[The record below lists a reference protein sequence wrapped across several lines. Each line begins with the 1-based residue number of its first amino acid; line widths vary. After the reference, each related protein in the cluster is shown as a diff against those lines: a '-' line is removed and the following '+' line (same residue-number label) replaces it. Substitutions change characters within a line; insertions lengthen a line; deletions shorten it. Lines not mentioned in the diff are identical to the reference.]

1 MAVYFLCLLIYN
13 YREVDMTS
21 KNQNRIRKKS
31 NKKSPNRTKTKKPRE
46 SKFDFRRFSI
56 IMMAV
61 QVILFIF
68 ILSSNTGLM
77 GDVLSDFFAKIFGK
91 FALVFPVLVFISFL
105 SELRGRF
112 RENLSKFLL
121 LYTIYLLTLA
131 IFSRDFIRNELAW
144 SVQYAVSQKS
154 DGGGA
159 LGGAISFFL
168 VNLIGNLG
176 LYILYGLSI
185 FSLLIDISPLTYGEF
200 FRKVKENFIKLGQ
213 NIKDLSQRTKR
224 SIDERKQRQKEEKI
238 EIARE
243 DDLEERQSLPNES
256 PINVKEKEIVKEEE
270 VKRKPVKNF
279 DLDSLGDA
287 KVNNYKSRQVEMS
300 DFNESFRREFG
311 DYTYPSIDLLEDRNE
326 DGGVDDREIRARA
339 VAIEETLDSFGI
351 DGKVVQID
359 VGPTVTCYEL
369 KPQRGVK
376 VSKIV
381 NLSDDLAL
389 ALATSGIRILAPIP
403 GKSHVGI
410 EVPNDKKEVVG
421 LKEILSSENFVKS
434 KYTIPFAMGKSISG
448 DVEVSAIEK
457 MPHLL
462 VSGATGSGKSVCI
475 NTIIMSILYKHSPND
490 VKLLLVD
497 PKVVELSIYNGIP
510 HLIMPV
516 ITDPKKA
523 SSSLFWAISE
533 MEKRYKLFE
542 KNHVRDIVGYKK
554 AQESDDSMENLPYI
568 VIIIDELADLMMTVG
583 AEVEDYITR
592 LAQKSRACGIHLIIA
607 TQRPT
612 VDVIT
617 GTIKANIPSRISF
630 AVTSQIDSRTI
641 LDAQGAE
648 KLLGKGDML
657 YASSDSMRPTR
668 IQGAFVSDDEVISVV
683 REIKEGNETNY
694 DEEAIEKVEENV
706 ESPTEGSDDE
716 DELIDEAIKVII
728 NENTASVSM
737 LQRKLKIGYARAG
750 RIIDQLE
757 QRGVVGGYE
766 GSKPRKVLVDRSYL
780 EGEENEF
787 S

>member
-1 MAVYFLCLLIYN
+1 
-13 YREVDMTS
+13 MTS

-46 SKFDFRRFSI
+46 SKFDFRRFSL
-56 IMMAV
+56 IMMAI
-61 QVILFIF
+61 QVVLFIF

-91 FALVFPVLVFISFL
+91 FALVFPVLIFISFL

-112 RENLSKFLL
+112 RENISKFLL
-121 LYTIYLLTLA
+121 LYVIYLLTLA
-131 IFSRDFIRNELAW
+131 LFSRAFIRNELSW
-144 SVQYAVSQKS
+144 SVQYAASQKT

-159 LGGAISFFL
+159 IGGAISFFL

-185 FSLLIDISPLTYGEF
+185 FALLIDISPLTYGEF
-200 FRKVKENFIKLGQ
+200 FVKVKEGFSKLGQ
-213 NIKDLSQRTKR
+213 NIKDLTLRAKS
-224 SIDERKQRQKEEKI
+224 SIDERKKIQEEERSEDK
-238 EIARE
+238 RE
-243 DDLEERQSLPNES
+243 DDLEERKAPVKENPVS
-256 PINVKEKEIVKEEE
+256 VKEKEVHKKGE
-270 VKRKPVKNF
+270 VKRSPVKNF

-311 DYTYPSIDLLEDRNE
+311 DYTYPSIDLLEDINE
-326 DGGVDDREIRARA
+326 DGGVDDREIRSRA

-434 KYTIPFAMGKSISG
+434 KYTIPFAMGKSVSG

-706 ESPTEGSDDE
+706 ESPSEASDDE

>member
-1 MAVYFLCLLIYN
+1 
-13 YREVDMTS
+13 MTN

-31 NKKSPNRTKTKKPRE
+31 NKKSPNRTKAKKTRE
-46 SKFDFRRFSI
+46 FTFDLKKFSI
-56 IMMAV
+56 IMMFI
-61 QVILFIF
+61 QIILFVF
-68 ILSSNTGLM
+68 ILSSNTGIM
-77 GDVLSDFFAKIFGK
+77 GDFLSDYFSKIFGK
-91 FALVFPVLVFISFL
+91 LALLVPVIIFFSFL
-105 SELRGRF
+105 FVAKGSF
-112 RENLSKFLL
+112 RKNSSRFLL
-121 LYTIYLLTLA
+121 IYLIFLLTLA
-131 IFSRDFIRNELAW
+131 ILSRSTIRNDLEW
-144 SVQYAVSQKS
+144 TIQYAMVQKK
-154 DGGGA
+154 DAGGA
-159 LGGAISFFL
+159 VGGIICYFL
-168 VNLIGNLG
+168 VNLIGNVG
-176 LYILYGLSI
+176 LYIVYGLSI
-185 FSLLIDISPLTYGEF
+185 VFLI
-200 FRKVKENFIKLGQ
+200 V
-213 NIKDLSQRTKR
+213 DLSPFTYIEFLSQIKEMLQKLF
-224 SIDERKQRQKEEKI
+224 SKIAEFARQKSKAIKEKKASREKIDKEINQEEARNYNPLPVEDEKI
-238 EIARE
+238 EA
-243 DDLEERQSLPNES
+243 
-256 PINVKEKEIVKEEE
+256 KEVKEETK
-270 VKRKPVKNF
+270 VKRKPLKTY

-287 KVNNYKSRQVEMS
+287 KVNNYKSRQVEFA
-300 DFNESFRREFG
+300 DLNENFRREFG
-311 DYTYPSIDLLEDRNE
+311 NYTYPAIDLLEDRNS
-326 DGGVDDREIRARA
+326 DGGVDDGEIRQRA

-381 NLSDDLAL
+381 NLADDLAL
-389 ALATSGIRILAPIP
+389 SLATSGIRILAPIP

-421 LKEILSSENFVKS
+421 LKEILASEKYVKS
-434 KYTIPFAMGKSISG
+434 KYKIPFAMGKSISG

-542 KNHVRDIVGYKK
+542 KHHVRDIVGYKK

-657 YASSDSMRPTR
+657 YQSSDSMKPTR
-668 IQGAFVSDDEVISVV
+668 IQGAFVSDDEVMNVV
-683 REIKEGNETNY
+683 QAIKEGNESDY
-694 DEEAIEKVEENV
+694 DQEAIEKVEEV
-706 ESPTEGSDDE
+706 AVKESNPSDDE
-716 DELIDEAIKVII
+716 DELIDEAIKIII

-737 LQRKLKIGYARAG
+737 LQRKLKVGYARAG

-766 GSKPRKVLVDRSYL
+766 GSKPRKVLVDRSYF
-780 EGEENEF
+780 EGENNEY

>member
-1 MAVYFLCLLIYN
+1 
-13 YREVDMTS
+13 MTN

-31 NKKSPNRTKTKKPRE
+31 NKKSPNRTKAKKTRE
-46 SKFDFRRFSI
+46 FTFDLKKFSI
-56 IMMAV
+56 IMMFI
-61 QVILFIF
+61 QIILFVF
-68 ILSSNTGLM
+68 ILSSNTGIM
-77 GDVLSDFFAKIFGK
+77 GDFLSDYFSKIFGK
-91 FALVFPVLVFISFL
+91 LALLVPAIVFFSFL
-105 SELRGRF
+105 FVAKGSFKRNISR
-112 RENLSKFLL
+112 FLL
-121 LYTIYLLTLA
+121 TYLIFLLTLA
-131 IFSRDFIRNELAW
+131 ILSRSTIRNDLEW
-144 SVQYAVSQKS
+144 TIQYAMVQKA
-154 DGGGA
+154 DAGGA
-159 LGGAISFFL
+159 VGGIICYFL
-168 VNLIGNLG
+168 VNLIGNVG

-185 FSLLIDISPLTYGEF
+185 VFLI
-200 FRKVKENFIKLGQ
+200 V
-213 NIKDLSQRTKR
+213 DLSPFTYIEFLNQIKEMLQTLFAKTAEFAKQKSKTIKEKKASREK
-224 SIDERKQRQKEEKI
+224 IDKEINQEEIKTYDPLPAKDEKIKAKEEKV
-238 EIARE
+238 ET
-243 DDLEERQSLPNES
+243 
-256 PINVKEKEIVKEEE
+256 K
-270 VKRKPVKNF
+270 VKRKPLKTY

-287 KVNNYKSRQVEMS
+287 KVNNYKSRQVEFA
-300 DFNESFRREFG
+300 DLNENFRREFG
-311 DYTYPSIDLLEDRNE
+311 NYTYPAIDLLEDRNS
-326 DGGVDDREIRARA
+326 DGGVDDGEIRQRA

-381 NLSDDLAL
+381 NLADDLAL
-389 ALATSGIRILAPIP
+389 SLATSGIRILAPIP

-421 LKEILSSENFVKS
+421 LKEILASEKYVKS
-434 KYTIPFAMGKSISG
+434 KYKIPFAMGKSISG

-542 KNHVRDIVGYKK
+542 KHHVRDIVGYKK

-657 YASSDSMRPTR
+657 YQSSDSMKPTR
-668 IQGAFVSDDEVISVV
+668 IQGAFVSDDEVMNVV
-683 REIKEGNETNY
+683 QAIKEGNESDY
-694 DEEAIEKVEENV
+694 DQEAIEKVEEV
-706 ESPTEGSDDE
+706 AVKESNPSDDE
-716 DELIDEAIKVII
+716 DELIDEAIKIII

-737 LQRKLKIGYARAG
+737 LQRKLKVGYARAG

-766 GSKPRKVLVDRSYL
+766 GSKPRKVLVDRSYF
-780 EGEENEF
+780 EGENNEY

>member
-1 MAVYFLCLLIYN
+1 
-13 YREVDMTS
+13 MTNS
-21 KNQNRIRKKS
+21 KNNNRVRKKS
-31 NKKSPNRTKTKKPRE
+31 TGKPPKNKKNKKRQFV
-46 SKFDFRRFSI
+46 FDINVLSL
-56 IMMAV
+56 IMMALS
-61 QVILFIF
+61 IFLFIF
-68 ILSSNTGLM
+68 ILSANTGKL
-77 GDVLSDFFAKIFGK
+77 GLAISSGFTTAFGK
-91 FALVFPVLVFISFL
+91 YCLVIPVVIFISFL
-105 SELRGRF
+105 FAYRDRY
-112 RENLSKFLL
+112 LSNIKEFLL
-121 LYTIYLLTLA
+121 LYFFILIMFAYLSKEFVRYDLGWTIDYNRVHASEGGGIVGGFLSFYLVSFIGTLGVK
-131 IFSRDFIRNELAW
+131 ILFWISLFLFVVGISPITYRQFFVKLRDFIKLIVNKIKTFSDNKKLKRIDKKSKKDKSNEKLKTIEDDKINLDQIIGE
-144 SVQYAVSQKS
+144 SKKQKK
-154 DGGGA
+154 D
-159 LGGAISFFL
+159 
-168 VNLIGNLG
+168 
-176 LYILYGLSI
+176 I
-185 FSLLIDISPLTYGEF
+185 FVDDNFDNINIFKTVPMLDLDDDSKNEIDIKDYKSKQIE
-200 FRKVKENFIKLGQ
+200 
-213 NIKDLSQRTKR
+213 IKDIDQDTKKYFDSYNYPTSNLLTDR
-224 SIDERKQRQKEEKI
+224 SNEGIVDKDEIKNK
-238 EIARE
+238 AR
-243 DDLEERQSLPNES
+243 
-256 PINVKEKEIVKEEE
+256 
-270 VKRKPVKNF
+270 
-279 DLDSLGDA
+279 
-287 KVNNYKSRQVEMS
+287 
-300 DFNESFRREFG
+300 
-311 DYTYPSIDLLEDRNE
+311 
-326 DGGVDDREIRARA
+326 
-339 VAIEETLDSFGI
+339 AIEETLESFGI
-351 DGKVVQID
+351 SAKVVQID
-359 VGPTVTCYEL
+359 VGPTVTCYEI

-421 LKEILSSENFVKS
+421 LKEIFSSEKFVKS
-434 KYTIPFAMGKSISG
+434 KYKIPFAMGKSISG
-448 DVEVSAIEK
+448 DVIVSAIEK

-657 YASSDSMRPTR
+657 YASSDSMRAVR

-683 REIKEGNETNY
+683 RAIKEGNDTNY
-694 DEEAIEKVEENV
+694 DKEAIEKVEESVANNN
-706 ESPTEGSDDE
+706 EIAEDE
-716 DELIDEAIKVII
+716 DELINEAIEVII

-750 RIIDQLE
+750 RLIDQLE

-780 EGEENEF
+780 EGENDEF
-787 S
+787 SK

>member
-1 MAVYFLCLLIYN
+1 
-13 YREVDMTS
+13 MTS

-421 LKEILSSENFVKS
+421 LKEILSSENFAKS

>member
-1 MAVYFLCLLIYN
+1 
-13 YREVDMTS
+13 MTS

-46 SKFDFRRFSI
+46 SKFDFRRFSL

-61 QVILFIF
+61 QVVLFIF

-131 IFSRDFIRNELAW
+131 IFSRDFIRNELSW
-144 SVQYAVSQKS
+144 SVQYAASQKS

-185 FSLLIDISPLTYGEF
+185 FALLIDISPLTYGEF
-200 FRKVKENFIKLGQ
+200 FGKVREVFIKLIQ
-213 NIKDLSQRTKR
+213 SIKNLTIRAKSSIEEKR
-224 SIDERKQRQKEEKI
+224 QRQKEEKI
-238 EIARE
+238 EISRE
-243 DDLEERQSLPNES
+243 DELEERQSRPKES
-256 PINVKEKEIVKEEE
+256 PINVKEEEIVKEGE

-339 VAIEETLDSFGI
+339 LAIEETLDSFGI

-475 NTIIMSILYKHSPND
+475 NTIIMSILYKHSPNV

-716 DELIDEAIKVII
+716 DELIDEAIKLII

>member
-1 MAVYFLCLLIYN
+1 
-13 YREVDMTS
+13 MTN

-31 NKKSPNRTKTKKPRE
+31 NKKSPNRTKAKKTRE
-46 SKFDFRRFSI
+46 FTFDLKKFSI
-56 IMMAV
+56 IMMFL
-61 QVILFIF
+61 QIILFVF
-68 ILSSNTGLM
+68 ILSSNTGIM
-77 GDVLSDFFAKIFGK
+77 GDFLSDYFSKIFGK
-91 FALVFPVLVFISFL
+91 LALLVPVIVFFSFL
-105 SELRGRF
+105 FVAKGSFKSNISR
-112 RENLSKFLL
+112 FLL
-121 LYTIYLLTLA
+121 TYLIFLLTLA
-131 IFSRDFIRNELAW
+131 ILSRPTIRNDLEW
-144 SVQYAVSQKS
+144 TIQYAMVQKA
-154 DGGGA
+154 DAGGA
-159 LGGAISFFL
+159 VGGILCYFL
-168 VNLIGNLG
+168 VNLIGNVG

-185 FSLLIDISPLTYGEF
+185 VFLI
-200 FRKVKENFIKLGQ
+200 V
-213 NIKDLSQRTKR
+213 DLSPFTYIEFLNQIKEMLQTLISKIAEFARQKTKSMKEKKASR
-224 SIDERKQRQKEEKI
+224 EKIDKEINQEEVKNYNPLPVEDDKIKPKEEKV
-238 EIARE
+238 
-243 DDLEERQSLPNES
+243 DT
-256 PINVKEKEIVKEEE
+256 K
-270 VKRKPVKNF
+270 VKRKPLKTY

-287 KVNNYKSRQVEMS
+287 KVNNYKSRQVEFA
-300 DFNESFRREFG
+300 DLNENFRREFG
-311 DYTYPSIDLLEDRNE
+311 NYTYPAIDLLEDRNS
-326 DGGVDDREIRARA
+326 DGGVDDGEIRQRA

-381 NLSDDLAL
+381 NLADDLAL
-389 ALATSGIRILAPIP
+389 SLATSGIRILAPIP

-421 LKEILSSENFVKS
+421 LKEILASEKYVKS
-434 KYTIPFAMGKSISG
+434 KYKIPFAMGKSISG

-542 KNHVRDIVGYKK
+542 KHHVRDIVGYKK

-657 YASSDSMRPTR
+657 YQSSDSMKPTR
-668 IQGAFVSDDEVISVV
+668 IQGAFVSDDEVMNVV
-683 REIKEGNETNY
+683 QAIKEGNESDY
-694 DEEAIEKVEENV
+694 DQEAIEKVEEV
-706 ESPTEGSDDE
+706 AVKESNPSDDE
-716 DELIDEAIKVII
+716 DELIDEAIKIII

-737 LQRKLKIGYARAG
+737 LQRKLKVGYARAG

-766 GSKPRKVLVDRSYL
+766 GSKPRKVLVDRSYF
-780 EGEENEF
+780 EGENNEY

>member
-1 MAVYFLCLLIYN
+1 
-13 YREVDMTS
+13 MTN

-31 NKKSPNRTKTKKPRE
+31 NKKSPNRTKAKKTRE
-46 SKFDFRRFSI
+46 FTFDLKKFSI
-56 IMMAV
+56 IMMFI
-61 QVILFIF
+61 QIILFVF
-68 ILSSNTGLM
+68 ILSSNTGIM
-77 GDVLSDFFAKIFGK
+77 GDFLSDYFSKIFGK
-91 FALVFPVLVFISFL
+91 LALLVPVIIFFSFL
-105 SELRGRF
+105 FVAKGSF
-112 RENLSKFLL
+112 RKNSSSFLL
-121 LYTIYLLTLA
+121 IYLIFLLTLA
-131 IFSRDFIRNELAW
+131 ILSRSTIRNDLEW
-144 SVQYAVSQKS
+144 TIQYAMVQKK
-154 DGGGA
+154 DAGGA
-159 LGGAISFFL
+159 VGGIICYFL
-168 VNLIGNLG
+168 VNLIGNVG

-185 FSLLIDISPLTYGEF
+185 VFLI
-200 FRKVKENFIKLGQ
+200 V
-213 NIKDLSQRTKR
+213 DLSPFTYIEFLSQIKEMLQKLFSKIAEFARQK
-224 SIDERKQRQKEEKI
+224 SKAIKERKASREKIDKEINQEEDRNYNPLPVEDEKI
-238 EIARE
+238 EA
-243 DDLEERQSLPNES
+243 
-256 PINVKEKEIVKEEE
+256 KEVKEETR
-270 VKRKPVKNF
+270 VKRKPLKTY

-287 KVNNYKSRQVEMS
+287 KVNNYKSRQVEFA
-300 DFNESFRREFG
+300 DLNENFRREFG
-311 DYTYPSIDLLEDRNE
+311 NYTYPAIDLLEDRNS
-326 DGGVDDREIRARA
+326 DGGVDDGEIRQRA

-381 NLSDDLAL
+381 NLADDLAL
-389 ALATSGIRILAPIP
+389 SLATSGIRILAPIP

-421 LKEILSSENFVKS
+421 LKEILASEKYVKS
-434 KYTIPFAMGKSISG
+434 KYKIPFAMGKYISG

-542 KNHVRDIVGYKK
+542 KHHVRDIVGYKK

-657 YASSDSMRPTR
+657 YQSSDSMKPTR
-668 IQGAFVSDDEVISVV
+668 IQGAFVSDDEVMNVV
-683 REIKEGNETNY
+683 QAIKEGNESDY
-694 DEEAIEKVEENV
+694 DQEAIEKVEEV
-706 ESPTEGSDDE
+706 SVKESNPSEDE
-716 DELIDEAIKVII
+716 DELIDEAIKIII

-737 LQRKLKIGYARAG
+737 LQRKLKVGYARAG

-766 GSKPRKVLVDRSYL
+766 GSKPRKVLVDRSYF
-780 EGEENEF
+780 EGENNEY

>member
-1 MAVYFLCLLIYN
+1 
-13 YREVDMTS
+13 MTN

-31 NKKSPNRTKTKKPRE
+31 NKKSPNRTKAKKIRE
-46 SKFDFRRFSI
+46 FTFDLKKFSI
-56 IMMAV
+56 IMMFI
-61 QVILFIF
+61 QIILFVF
-68 ILSSNTGLM
+68 ILSSNTGIM
-77 GDVLSDFFAKIFGK
+77 GDFLSDYFSKIFGK
-91 FALVFPVLVFISFL
+91 LALLVPAIIFFSFL
-105 SELRGRF
+105 FVARGSFKKNSSRF
-112 RENLSKFLL
+112 VL
-121 LYTIYLLTLA
+121 IYLIFLLTLA
-131 IFSRDFIRNELAW
+131 ILSRSSIRNDLDW
-144 SVQYAVSQKS
+144 TIQYSMVQKTDA
-154 DGGGA
+154 GGA
-159 LGGAISFFL
+159 VGGIICYFL
-168 VNLIGNLG
+168 VNLIGNVG

-185 FSLLIDISPLTYGEF
+185 VFLI
-200 FRKVKENFIKLGQ
+200 V
-213 NIKDLSQRTKR
+213 DLSPFTYIEFLNKIKEMLQALFSKVLEFVRQKTKDIKEKKASKEKIDKER
-224 SIDERKQRQKEEKI
+224 DQEDERSYNPLPVEDDKTQFKEEK
-238 EIARE
+238 
-243 DDLEERQSLPNES
+243 EET
-256 PINVKEKEIVKEEE
+256 K
-270 VKRKPVKNF
+270 VKRKPLKTF

-287 KVNNYKSRQVEMS
+287 KVNNYKSRQVEFA
-300 DFNESFRREFG
+300 DLNENFRREFG
-311 DYTYPSIDLLEDRNE
+311 NYTYPAIDLLEDRNS
-326 DGGVDDREIRARA
+326 DGGVDDGEIRQRA

-351 DGKVVQID
+351 DAKVVQID

-381 NLSDDLAL
+381 NLADDLAL
-389 ALATSGIRILAPIP
+389 SLATSGIRILAPIP

-421 LKEILSSENFVKS
+421 LKEILASEKYVKS
-434 KYTIPFAMGKSISG
+434 KYKIPFAMGKSISG

-542 KNHVRDIVGYKK
+542 KHHVRDIVGYKK

-657 YASSDSMRPTR
+657 YQSSDSMKPTR
-668 IQGAFVSDDEVISVV
+668 IQGAFVSDDEVMNVV
-683 REIKEGNETNY
+683 QAIKEGNESDY
-694 DEEAIEKVEENV
+694 DQEAIEKVEEV
-706 ESPTEGSDDE
+706 AVKESNPSDDE
-716 DELIDEAIKVII
+716 DELIDEAIKIII

-737 LQRKLKIGYARAG
+737 LQRKLKVGYARAG

-766 GSKPRKVLVDRSYL
+766 GSKPRKVLVDRSYF
-780 EGEENEF
+780 EGENNEY

>member
-1 MAVYFLCLLIYN
+1 
-13 YREVDMTS
+13 MTS

-46 SKFDFRRFSI
+46 NKFDFRRFSL
-56 IMMAV
+56 IMMAL

-131 IFSRDFIRNELAW
+131 IFSRDFIRNELSW
-144 SVQYAVSQKS
+144 SVQYAASQKA

-159 LGGAISFFL
+159 IGGAISFFL

-185 FSLLIDISPLTYGEF
+185 FALLIDISPLTYGEF
-200 FRKVKENFIKLGQ
+200 FVKVKEGFSKLGQ
-213 NIKDLSQRTKR
+213 NIKDLTLRAKS
-224 SIDERKQRQKEEKI
+224 SIDERKKIQEEERSEDK
-238 EIARE
+238 RE
-243 DDLEERQSLPNES
+243 DDLEERKAPVKENPVS
-256 PINVKEKEIVKEEE
+256 VKEKEAPKKGE
-270 VKRKPVKNF
+270 VKRSPVKNF

-311 DYTYPSIDLLEDRNE
+311 DYTYPSIDLLEDINE
-326 DGGVDDREIRARA
+326 DGGVDDREIRSRA

-434 KYTIPFAMGKSISG
+434 KYTIPFAMGKSVSG

-694 DEEAIEKVEENV
+694 DEDAIEKVEENV
-706 ESPTEGSDDE
+706 ESPSEASDDE

>member
-1 MAVYFLCLLIYN
+1 
-13 YREVDMTS
+13 MT
-21 KNQNRIRKKS
+21 NRNNNRIRKKS
-31 NKKSPNRTKTKKPRE
+31 NEKSPNRSVVRKIRE
-46 SKFDFRRFSI
+46 NKFDLGKFSMLMMI
-56 IMMAV
+56 I
-61 QVILFIF
+61 QVLLFVF
-68 ILSSNTGLM
+68 ILSSNTGIL

-91 FALVFPVLVFISFL
+91 FSLAFPVIVFMTFFAIRRGSYRNN
-105 SELRGRF
+105 LRRF
-112 RENLSKFLL
+112 FLL
-121 LYTIYLLTLA
+121 YLIYLVTLA
-131 IFSRDFIRNELAW
+131 IFSRAFIRNELAW
-144 SVQYAVSQKS
+144 SIQYSASQKAY
-154 DGGGA
+154 GGGA
-159 LGGAISFFL
+159 VGGAVCFFL
-168 VNLIGNLG
+168 VGLIGNLG
-176 LYILYGLSI
+176 MYIVYALSI
-185 FSLLIDISPLTYGEF
+185 FALIIDLSPLSYGDF
-200 FRKVKENFIKLGQ
+200 FTKVKEVFGAFGRYLRNFYRDLMDSFD
-213 NIKDLSQRTKR
+213 KDEKEDSPRKETKR
-224 SIDERKQRQKEEKI
+224 KEEDLGKI
-238 EIARE
+238 EERATE
-243 DDLEERQSLPNES
+243 ANKENLVEE
-256 PINVKEKEIVKEEE
+256 
-270 VKRKPVKNF
+270 KRKPVKNF

-287 KVNNYKSRQVEMS
+287 LVNNYKSRQVKLS
-300 DFNESFRREFG
+300 DFNENFRREFG
-311 DYTYPSIDLLEDRNE
+311 DYNYPSIDLLEDRNE
-326 DGGVDDREIRARA
+326 DGGVDDKEIRQRA
-339 VAIEETLDSFGI
+339 IAIEETLDSFGI

-421 LKEILSSENFVKS
+421 LKEIFSSEKFVKS
-434 KYTIPFAMGKSISG
+434 KYKIPFAMGKSISG
-448 DVEVSAIEK
+448 DVVVSAIEK

-657 YASSDSMRPTR
+657 YASSDSMRPVR

-683 REIKEGNETNY
+683 RAIKEGNDTNY
-694 DEEAIEKVEENV
+694 DKEAIEKVEETAANNS
-706 ESPTEGSDDE
+706 EMTEDE
-716 DELIDEAIKVII
+716 DELINEAIEVII
-728 NENTASVSM
+728 NEKTASVSM

-750 RIIDQLE
+750 RLIDQLE

-780 EGEENEF
+780 EGEKNEF
-787 S
+787 SK

>member
-1 MAVYFLCLLIYN
+1 
-13 YREVDMTS
+13 MTN

-31 NKKSPNRTKTKKPRE
+31 NKKSPNRTKVKKTRE
-46 SKFDFRRFSI
+46 FTFDLKKFSI
-56 IMMAV
+56 IMMFI
-61 QVILFIF
+61 QIILFVF
-68 ILSSNTGLM
+68 ILSSNTGIM
-77 GDVLSDFFAKIFGK
+77 GDFLSDYFSKIFGK
-91 FALVFPVLVFISFL
+91 LALLVPVIVFFSFL
-105 SELRGRF
+105 FVAKGSFNRNISR
-112 RENLSKFLL
+112 FLL
-121 LYTIYLLTLA
+121 TYLIFLLTLA
-131 IFSRDFIRNELAW
+131 ILSRSTIRNDLEW
-144 SVQYAVSQKS
+144 TIQYAMVQKA
-154 DGGGA
+154 DAGGA
-159 LGGAISFFL
+159 VGGIICYFL
-168 VNLIGNLG
+168 VNLIGNVG

-185 FSLLIDISPLTYGEF
+185 VFLI
-200 FRKVKENFIKLGQ
+200 V
-213 NIKDLSQRTKR
+213 DLSPFTYIEFLNQIKEMLQTLFSKTA
-224 SIDERKQRQKEEKI
+224 EFARQKSKTIKEKRASREKI
-238 EIARE
+238 
-243 DDLEERQSLPNES
+243 D
-256 PINVKEKEIVKEEE
+256 KEKEKEEIKTYDPLPAEDEKIKDKEVKEETK
-270 VKRKPVKNF
+270 VKRKPLKTY

-287 KVNNYKSRQVEMS
+287 KVNNYKSRQVEFA
-300 DFNESFRREFG
+300 DLNENFRREFG
-311 DYTYPSIDLLEDRNE
+311 NYTYPAIDLLEDRNS
-326 DGGVDDREIRARA
+326 DGGVDDGEIRQRA

-381 NLSDDLAL
+381 NLADDLAL
-389 ALATSGIRILAPIP
+389 SLATSGIRILAPIP

-421 LKEILSSENFVKS
+421 LKEILASEKYVKS
-434 KYTIPFAMGKSISG
+434 KYKIPFAMGKSISG

-542 KNHVRDIVGYKK
+542 KHHVRDIVGYKK
-554 AQESDDSMENLPYI
+554 SQESDDSMENLPYI

-657 YASSDSMRPTR
+657 YQSSDSMKPTR
-668 IQGAFVSDDEVISVV
+668 IQGAFVSDDEVMNVV
-683 REIKEGNETNY
+683 QAIKEGNESDY
-694 DEEAIEKVEENV
+694 DQEAIEKVEEV
-706 ESPTEGSDDE
+706 AVKESNPSDDE
-716 DELIDEAIKVII
+716 DELIDEAIKIII

-737 LQRKLKIGYARAG
+737 LQRKLKVGYARAG

-766 GSKPRKVLVDRSYL
+766 GSKPRKVLVDRSYF
-780 EGEENEF
+780 EGENNEY

>member
-1 MAVYFLCLLIYN
+1 
-13 YREVDMTS
+13 MTN

-31 NKKSPNRTKTKKPRE
+31 NKKSPNRTKAKKTRE
-46 SKFDFRRFSI
+46 FTFDLKKFSI
-56 IMMAV
+56 IMMFI
-61 QVILFIF
+61 QIILFVF
-68 ILSSNTGLM
+68 ILSSNTGIM
-77 GDVLSDFFAKIFGK
+77 GDFLSDYFSKIFGK
-91 FALVFPVLVFISFL
+91 LALLVPVIIFFSFL
-105 SELRGRF
+105 FVAKGSFRRNISRF
-112 RENLSKFLL
+112 ILVYLIF
-121 LYTIYLLTLA
+121 LLTLA
-131 IFSRDFIRNELAW
+131 ILSRSTIRNDLEW
-144 SVQYAVSQKS
+144 TIQYAMVQKA
-154 DGGGA
+154 DAGGA
-159 LGGAISFFL
+159 VGGILCYFL
-168 VNLIGNLG
+168 VNLIGNVG

-185 FSLLIDISPLTYGEF
+185 VFLIVDLSPFTYIEFLNQIKEMLQTLISKIAEFARQKTKSMKEKKASREKIDKEINQEEVKNYDPLP
-200 FRKVKENFIKLGQ
+200 VKDAK
-213 NIKDLSQRTKR
+213 IKD
-224 SIDERKQRQKEEKI
+224 KE
-238 EIARE
+238 
-243 DDLEERQSLPNES
+243 
-256 PINVKEKEIVKEEE
+256 VKEETK
-270 VKRKPVKNF
+270 VKRKPLKTY

-287 KVNNYKSRQVEMS
+287 KVNNYKSRQVEFA
-300 DFNESFRREFG
+300 DLNENFRREFG
-311 DYTYPSIDLLEDRNE
+311 NYSYPAIDLLEDRNS
-326 DGGVDDREIRARA
+326 DGGVDDGEIRQRA

-381 NLSDDLAL
+381 NLADDLAL
-389 ALATSGIRILAPIP
+389 SLATSGIRILAPIP

-421 LKEILSSENFVKS
+421 LKEILASEKYVKS
-434 KYTIPFAMGKSISG
+434 KYKIPFAMGKSISG

-542 KNHVRDIVGYKK
+542 KHHVRDIVGYKK
-554 AQESDDSMENLPYI
+554 AQESDDSMENLAYI

-657 YASSDSMRPTR
+657 YQSSDSMKPTR
-668 IQGAFVSDDEVISVV
+668 IQGAFVSDDEVMNVV
-683 REIKEGNETNY
+683 QAIKEGNESDY
-694 DEEAIEKVEENV
+694 DQEAIDKVEEV
-706 ESPTEGSDDE
+706 AVKESNPSEDE
-716 DELIDEAIKVII
+716 DELIDEAIKIII

-737 LQRKLKIGYARAG
+737 LQRKLKVGYARAG

-766 GSKPRKVLVDRSYL
+766 GSKPRKVLVDRSYF
-780 EGEENEF
+780 EGENNEY